1 MLCTRAWPVLLRND
15 PGAGRQRLIQP
26 VQADLFDFNPAI
38 AHGLET
44 ALLEGLA
51 VAVAVEQGEAAMQWA
66 WREQRDQMAHGE
78 IPFGCLPRR
87 LPAGHYVQVYGG

>member
-1 MLCTRAWPVLLRND
+1 MLLRND
-15 PGAGRQRLIQP
+15 ASVGRQRLIQP

-38 AHGLET
+38 AHGLEA

-51 VAVAVEQGEAAMQWA
+51 VAVAVEQGEAAMQRA

-78 IPFGCLPRR
+78 VPCG
-87 LPAGHYVQVYGG
+87 

>member
-1 MLCTRAWPVLLRND
+1 MLRTRAWLLLLGND
-15 PGAGRQRLIQP
+15 AGAGRQRLIQP

-38 AHGLET
+38 AHGLEA

-51 VAVAVEQGEAAMQWA
+51 VAIAVEQGEAAMQWT

-78 IPFGCLPRR
+78 VPCG
-87 LPAGHYVQVYGG
+87 

>member
-1 MLCTRAWPVLLRND
+1 MLLRND
-15 PGAGRQRLIQP
+15 TDTGGQRLIQP
-26 VQADLFDFNPAI
+26 VQADLFDFNPAV

-78 IPFGCLPRR
+78 VPFG
-87 LPAGHYVQVYGG
+87 

>member
-1 MLCTRAWPVLLRND
+1 MLLRND

-51 VAVAVEQGEAAMQWA
+51 MAVAVEQGEAAMQWA

-78 IPFGCLPRR
+78 VPCGRLLRR
-87 LPAGHYVQVYGG
+87 LPVGHYVQVYGG

>member
-1 MLCTRAWPVLLRND
+1 MLCTRAWPVLPGND
-15 PGAGRQRLIQP
+15 AGTGRQWLIQP

-44 ALLEGLA
+44 ALLESLA
-51 VAVAVEQGEAAMQWA
+51 MAVAVEQGEAAMQWA

-78 IPFGCLPRR
+78 VPCG
-87 LPAGHYVQVYGG
+87 

>member
-1 MLCTRAWPVLLRND
+1 VLLRND

-51 VAVAVEQGEAAMQWA
+51 MAVAVEQGEAAMEWA

-78 IPFGCLPRR
+78 VPCG
-87 LPAGHYVQVYGG
+87 